1 MEALNMYQRT
11 EGQMILPG
19 DFFLPF
25 GGKLAEDNRW
35 VLLAQIVPWWKVE
48 EKYAKNFKR
57 SMKGQKAVSIRVAL
71 GALIIQERLGTDD
84 RETLQQILENPYLQY
99 FLGLPEYQHRRPF
112 HASLMTHFRKRLGG
126 DVIHE
131 VNEWI
136 ALEELRQRR
145 EAQHRPDDDDPGSG
159 ASSSRAGAPDEKQA
173 EQMELNNEGELLLD
187 ATCAPADIAYPTD
200 LSLLNQAR
208 EKLEAIIDTLHKADC
223 GKTPKPRTYR
233 QRARKAYLA
242 VAKQRRVKPR
252 TMRKAVGKQLRF
264 VARDLRIV
272 TRLAASGTLEQ
283 LSRRQYKELLVIQ
296 ELFRQQQT
304 MYDAK
309 SHSTADRIV
318 SISQP
323 HVRPIV
329 RGKAKAN
336 VEFGAKLAISVV
348 KGYAFREQLSWDSY
362 NEGVTLQ
369 ASVEAYHSRFGF
381 YPKAVLADQIYR
393 TRENLRYCKDKGIRL
408 SGPRLGRPAVD
419 QQEQKRIAR
428 ADASTRNAVEGKFG
442 EAKRSYGLGRI
453 RAHLQSTSETVI
465 GLQLLVMNLEKR
477 LRLLFLPIFQWLLSR
492 LAVRVTLSS

>member
-1 MEALNMYQRT
+1 
-11 EGQMILPG
+11 MILPG

-25 GGKLAEDNRW
+25 GGKLSEDNRW
-35 VLLAQIVPWWKVE
+35 VILAQMIPWWKIE
-48 EKYAKNFKR
+48 EKYARNFKR
-57 SMKGQKAVSIRVAL
+57 SLKGQKAVSIRVAL

-126 DVIHE
+126 DIIHE

-136 ALEELRQRR
+136 ALEESRKSSASQDRS
-145 EAQHRPDDDDPGSG
+145 DDDDPKNGGSS
-159 ASSSRAGAPDEKQA
+159 AAVSDPAEKPP
-173 EQMELNNEGELLLD
+173 EQMELTNEGELLLD

-208 EKLEAIIDTLHKADC
+208 EKLENIIDILHEPER
-223 GKTPKPRTYR
+223 GKSPKPRTYR

-242 VAKQRRVKPR
+242 IAKQRRVKPR
-252 TMRKAVGKQLRF
+252 TMRKAVGRQLRF

-272 TRLAASGTLEQ
+272 TELTETGDLTR

-296 ELFRQQQT
+296 ELYRQQQE
-304 MYDAK
+304 M
-309 SHSTADRIV
+309 HSTGTHSTPDRIV

-348 KGYAFREQLSWDSY
+348 NGYAFREQLSWDNY
-362 NEGVTLQ
+362 NEGITLQ
-369 ASVEAYHSRFGF
+369 ASVEAY
-381 YPKAVLADQIYR
+381 R
-393 TRENLRYCKDKGIRL
+393 TRDNLRYCKEKSICL
-408 SGPRLGRPAVD
+408 SGPQLGRPSAD
-419 QQEQKRIAR
+419 QQEHKRIAK
-428 ADASTRNAVEGKFG
+428 ADASARNAVEGKFG
-442 EAKRSYGLGRI
+442 EGKRSYGLGRI
-453 RAHLQSTSETVI
+453 RAHLQTTSETVI

-477 LRLLFLPIFQWLLSR
+477 LRVLFLPILQWLLSR
-492 LAVRVTLSS
+492 FAARFALSPYRRPVQQALNSKQ

>member
-1 MEALNMYQRT
+1 
-11 EGQMILPG
+11 MIMPG

-25 GGKLAEDNRW
+25 GGKLSEDNRW
-35 VLLAQIVPWWKVE
+35 VLLAQMIPWWKIE
-48 EKYAKNFKR
+48 EKYARNFKR
-57 SMKGQKAVSIRVAL
+57 SLKGQKAVSIRVAL

-84 RETLQQILENPYLQY
+84 RETLRQILENPYLQY
-99 FLGLPEYQHRRPF
+99 FLGLPEYQYRRPF
-112 HASLMTHFRKRLGG
+112 HDSLMTHFRKRLGG
-126 DVIHE
+126 DIIHE

-136 ALEELRQRR
+136 ALEDSRKSAESQDR
-145 EAQHRPDDDDPGSG
+145 ADDDDDGGGSSVV
-159 ASSSRAGAPDEKQA
+159 AISDLTDKPP
-173 EQMELNNEGELLLD
+173 EQIELTNEGELLLD

-208 EKLEAIIDTLHKADC
+208 EKLENIIDILHEPER
-223 GKTPKPRTYR
+223 GKSAKPRTYR

-242 VAKQRRVKPR
+242 IAKQRRVKPR
-252 TMRKAVGKQLRF
+252 TMRKAIGKQLRF

-272 TRLAASGTLEQ
+272 TELATTGDLTR

-296 ELFRQQQT
+296 ELYRQQHE
-304 MYDAK
+304 MYNAGT
-309 SHSTADRIV
+309 HSTPDRIV

-348 KGYAFREQLSWDSY
+348 NGYAFREHLSWDNY
-362 NEGVTLQ
+362 NEGITLQ
-369 ASVEAYHSRFGF
+369 ASVETYRTRFGF

-393 TRENLRYCKDKGIRL
+393 TRDNLRFCKENGIRL
-408 SGPRLGRPAVD
+408 SGPRLGRPSAE

-428 ADASTRNAVEGKFG
+428 ADASARNAVEGKFG

-453 RAHLQSTSETVI
+453 RAHLQTTSETVI

-477 LRLLFLPIFQWLLSR
+477 LRVLFLPIVRWLLSR
-492 LAVRVTLSS
+492 IVVRFALTS

>member
-1 MEALNMYQRT
+1 
-11 EGQMILPG
+11 MILPG

-25 GGKLAEDNRW
+25 GGKLLEDNRW
-35 VLLAQIVPWWKVE
+35 VLLAQIIPWWKVE
-48 EKYAKNFKR
+48 ENYAKNFKR
-57 SMKGQKAVSIRVAL
+57 SLKGQKAVSIRIAL

-126 DVIHE
+126 EIIHE

-136 ALEELRQRR
+136 AVEEARKTTK
-145 EAQHRPDDDDPGSG
+145 HKHDSNDDDDQDSGGSCATG
-159 ASSSRAGAPDEKQA
+159 DTPEAAS
-173 EQMELNNEGELLLD
+173 EQLTMTNQGELLLD
-187 ATCAPADIAYPTD
+187 ASCAPADIAYPTD

-208 EKLEAIIDTLHKADC
+208 EKLETIIDILHEPHWGHTA
-223 GKTPKPRTYR
+223 KPRTYR

-242 VAKQRRVKPR
+242 IAKQRRVKPR
-252 TMRKAVGKQLRF
+252 TMRKAVGRQLRF
-264 VARDLRIV
+264 VSRDLRII
-272 TRLAASGTLEQ
+272 TELTATSDLTL
-283 LSRRQYKELLVIQ
+283 LSRRQYKDLLVIQ
-296 ELFRQQQT
+296 EMYRQQQE
-304 MYDAK
+304 MY
-309 SHSTADRIV
+309 TARVHTTPDRIV

-348 KGYAFREQLSWDSY
+348 NGYAFREKLSWDNY

-369 ASVEAYHSRFGF
+369 ASVEAYRERFGF

-393 TRENLRYCKDKGIRL
+393 TRDNLRYCKENGIRL
-408 SGPRLGRPAVD
+408 SGPQLGRPSAD
-419 QQEQKRIAR
+419 QQEQKRLAKQ
-428 ADASTRNAVEGKFG
+428 DASARNAVEGKFG
-442 EAKRSYGLGRI
+442 EGKRCYGLGRI

-465 GLQLLVMNLEKR
+465 GLQLLVMNLAKR
-477 LRLLFLPIFQWLLSR
+477 LRVLFLPFLQWLFPRLEVR
-492 LAVRVTLSS
+492 LAYLS

>member
-1 MEALNMYQRT
+1 MYQRT
-11 EGQMILPG
+11 EGQIILPG

-57 SMKGQKAVSIRVAL
+57 SLKGQKAVSIRVAL

-136 ALEELRQRR
+136 VLEESRQQR
-145 EAQHRPDDDDPGSG
+145 EAQDRSDDDDSGSG
-159 ASSSRAGAPDEKQA
+159 HSSVTMSDSDEKQPK
-173 EQMELNNEGELLLD
+173 QIELTNEGELLLD

-208 EKLEAIIDTLHKADC
+208 EKLETIIDTLHEPDR
-223 GKTPKPRTYR
+223 GKTFKPRTYR
-233 QRARKAYLA
+233 ERARKAYLA

-252 TMRKAVGKQLRF
+252 AMRKAVGRQLRF

-272 TRLAASGTLEQ
+272 TQLAADGGLNR
-283 LSRRQYKELLVIQ
+283 LSRRAYKELLVIQ
-296 ELFRQQQT
+296 ELFRQQQA

-309 SHSTADRIV
+309 SHSTPDRIV

-348 KGYAFREQLSWDSY
+348 NGYAFREQLSWDSY
-362 NEGVTLQ
+362 NESVTLQ
-369 ASVEAYHSRFGF
+369 ASVETYRARFGF

-393 TRENLRYCKDKGIRL
+393 TRDNLRYCKEKGIRL
-408 SGPRLGRPAVD
+408 SGPRLGRPSGD
-419 QQEQKRIAR
+419 QQEQKRIAK
-428 ADASTRNAVEGKFG
+428 ADASARNAVEGKFG
-442 EAKRSYGLGRI
+442 EGKRSYGLGRI
-453 RAHLQSTSETVI
+453 RAHLQTTSETVI

-477 LRLLFLPIFQWLLSR
+477 LRVLFLPIFQWLLSR
-492 LAVRVTLSS
+492 LVVRGALSL

>member
-1 MEALNMYQRT
+1 LYQRT
-11 EGQMILPG
+11 EIQMIMPG

-35 VLLAQIVPWWKVE
+35 VLLAQMIPWWKIE

-57 SMKGQKAVSIRVAL
+57 SLKGQKAVSIRVAL

-126 DVIHE
+126 DMIHE

-136 ALEELRQRR
+136 ALEELRKCKESEDQS
-145 EAQHRPDDDDPGSG
+145 DDDDDTSGGSS
-159 ASSSRAGAPDEKQA
+159 ASASTPAEPAPK
-173 EQMELNNEGELLLD
+173 QMELTNAGELLLD
-187 ATCAPADIAYPTD
+187 ATCAPADMAYPTD

-208 EKLEAIIDTLHKADC
+208 EKLETIIDTLHEPER
-223 GKTPKPRTYR
+223 GKSPKPRTYR
-233 QRARKAYLA
+233 ERARKAYLA
-242 VAKQRRVKPR
+242 IAKQRRVKPR

-272 TRLAASGTLEQ
+272 SELAITGDLTR
-283 LSRRQYKELLVIQ
+283 LSRRQYKELFVIQ
-296 ELFRQQQT
+296 ELYRQQQD
-304 MYDAK
+304 MYN
-309 SHSTADRIV
+309 SGTHSIPDRIV

-329 RGKAKAN
+329 PGKAKAN

-348 KGYAFREQLSWDSY
+348 KGYALREYLSWDSY
-362 NEGVTLQ
+362 NEGSTLQ
-369 ASVEAYHSRFGF
+369 ASVEAYRARFGF

-393 TRENLRYCKDKGIRL
+393 TRENLRYCKEKGIRL
-408 SGPRLGRPAVD
+408 SGPQLGRPSAD
-419 QQEQKRIAR
+419 QQEQKRIAK
-428 ADASTRNAVEGKFG
+428 ADASARNAVEGKFG
-442 EAKRSYGLGRI
+442 EGKRSYGLGRI
-453 RAHLQSTSETVI
+453 RAHLQTTSETVI

-477 LRLLFLPIFQWLLSR
+477 LRVLFLPILQWLLSR
-492 LAVRVTLSS
+492 LVIRLALSL